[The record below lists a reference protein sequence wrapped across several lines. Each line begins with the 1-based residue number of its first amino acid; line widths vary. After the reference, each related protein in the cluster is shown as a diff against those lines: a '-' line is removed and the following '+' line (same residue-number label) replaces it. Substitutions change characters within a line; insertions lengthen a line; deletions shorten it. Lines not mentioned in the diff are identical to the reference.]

1 MPVEFLGIA
10 ATGDG
15 SETTPRTTAAF
26 DRDYTLRLARAHEDH
41 GWDRVLFAYGA
52 GAPEPA
58 AAAAFLASHL
68 DRLQILLAHRPNV
81 SYPTFAAKTFAT
93 LDRISDGRLTVH
105 FITGGNDHEQRRE
118 GDFLTKD
125 QRYERTREYI
135 GIVKKAWTSREPF
148 DHEGPHYRFEDFVS
162 DVFPVQQPRPAVSF
176 GGSSDAAYAAGGA
189 EADIYCLW
197 GEPLARTAEQ
207 IERVAEA
214 ARAAGRTELPRI
226 QVAFRPIIAP
236 TEELAWE
243 KAHRTV
249 AAIRARRSA
258 DRPRAVG
265 TAGTAGPGAAAPE
278 VVTPENVGSQRL
290 IEIAEAGERYDRALW
305 TPTAAATGGAGNSNA
320 LVGTPE
326 TVAQALLDYYDL
338 GVDIL
343 SARGYDLLDD
353 AVDFGRYVIPIV
365 REEVAKRDAAKA
377 AAEQAAQAERAERDR
392 HQLIA
397 AQA

>member
-15 SETTPRTTAAF
+15 SETTPRSTAAF

-52 GAPEPA
+52 GSPEPA

-93 LDRISDGRLTVH
+93 LDQISDGRLTVH
-105 FITGGNDHEQRRE
+105 FITGGSDHEQQRE
-118 GDFLTKD
+118 GDFLSKD
-125 QRYERTREYI
+125 ERYERTREYI

-148 DHEGPHYRFEDFVS
+148 DHEGAHYRFNDFVS
-162 DVFPVQQPRPAVSF
+162 DVFPVQQPRPGVSF

-189 EADIYCLW
+189 EADVYCLW

-207 IERVAEA
+207 IERVKEA
-214 ARAAGRTELPRI
+214 ARAAGRTDVPRI

-249 AAIRARRSA
+249 AAIKARRESG
-258 DRPRAVG
+258 DLVRRGRPL
-265 TAGTAGPGAAAPE
+265 GATAPE
-278 VVTPENVGSQRL
+278 NTGSQRL

-326 TVAQALLDYYDL
+326 TVAEALLDYYDL

-343 SARGYDLLDD
+343 SARGYHLLDD
-353 AVDFGRYVIPIV
+353 AIDFGRHVIPIV

-377 AAEQAAQAERAERDR
+377 AAVAERAERDR

-397 AQA
+397 VQA

>member
-15 SETTPRTTAAF
+15 SETTARTTAAF

-105 FITGGNDHEQRRE
+105 FITGGNDHEQQRE

-148 DHEGPHYRFEDFVS
+148 DHEGPYYRFNDFVS
-162 DVFPVQQPRPAVSF
+162 DVFPVQLPRPDVSF

-207 IERVAEA
+207 IERVKEA
-214 ARAAGRTELPRI
+214 ARAAGRTDVPRI

-249 AAIRARRSA
+249 AAIRARRGA
-258 DRPRAVG
+258 NR
-265 TAGTAGPGAAAPE
+265 PGAAPGAVTPEPVAPGA
-278 VVTPENVGSQRL
+278 VAPENVGSRRL

-343 SARGYDLLDD
+343 SARGYDLVDD
-353 AVDFGRYVIPIV
+353 AIDFGRYVIPIV
-365 REEVAKRDAAKA
+365 REEVAKRDAAA
-377 AAEQAAQAERAERDR
+377 AARAARAERDR

>member
-15 SETTPRTTAAF
+15 SETTVRSTAAF
-26 DRDYTLRLARAHEDH
+26 DRDYTLRLARAHEDN

-52 GAPEPA
+52 GTPDPA
-58 AAAAFLASHL
+58 AAAAFLAARL

-81 SYPTFAAKTFAT
+81 SYPTYAAKTFAT

-105 FITGGNDHEQRRE
+105 FITGGNDHEQQRE

-125 QRYERTREYI
+125 QRYARTREYI
-135 GIVKKAWTSREPF
+135 GIVKKAWTSKEPF
-148 DHEGPHYRFEDFVS
+148 DHQGEYYRFNDFVS
-162 DVFPVQQPRPAVSF
+162 DVFPVQAPRPGVSF
-176 GGSSDAAYAAGGA
+176 GGSSEAAYAAGGA

-207 IERVAEA
+207 IERVKEA
-214 ARAAGRTELPRI
+214 ARAAGRADVPRI

-243 KAHRTV
+243 KAYRTV
-249 AAIRARRSA
+249 DAIRARKES
-258 DRPRAVG
+258 G
-265 TAGTAGPGAAAPE
+265 GPGRPGGARPQGR
-278 VVTPENVGSQRL
+278 TPENTGSQRL
-290 IEIAEAGERYDRALW
+290 LEIAEAGERYDRALW
-305 TPTAAATGGAGNSNA
+305 TPTAAVTGGAGNSNA

-343 SARGYDLLDD
+343 SARGYALLDD
-353 AVDFGRYVIPIV
+353 AIDFGRYVIPIV

-377 AAEQAAQAERAERDR
+377 AEREARAERDR
-392 HQLIA
+392 RQLIA
-397 AQA
+397 VQA

>member
-15 SETTPRTTAAF
+15 SETTARTTASF
-26 DRDYTLRLARAHEDH
+26 DRDYTLRLGRAHEDN

-52 GAPEPA
+52 GSPDPAP
-58 AAAAFLASHL
+58 AAAFLAAKL

-105 FITGGNDHEQRRE
+105 FITGGNDHEQQRE

-125 QRYERTREYI
+125 QRYDRTGEYI
-135 GIVKKAWTSREPF
+135 RIVKRAWTSTEPF
-148 DHEGPHYRFEDFVS
+148 DHEGEHYRFRDFVS
-162 DVFPVQQPRPAVSF
+162 DVFPVQQPRPGISF
-176 GGSSDAAYAAGGA
+176 GGSSPAAYAVGGA
-189 EADIYCLW
+189 EADVYCLW

-207 IERVAEA
+207 IEAVKTA
-214 ARAAGRTELPRI
+214 AAAAGRTDVPRI

-249 AAIRARRSA
+249 AAIHARR
-258 DRPRAVG
+258 
-265 TAGTAGPGAAAPE
+265 AGGGGPLRRGGPGSDGAFR
-278 VVTPENVGSQRL
+278 PENTGSQRL
-290 IEIAEAGERYDRALW
+290 LEIAAAGERYDRALW

-343 SARGYDLLDD
+343 SARGYHLLDD
-353 AVDFGRYVIPIV
+353 AIDFGRYVIPIV
-365 REEVAKRDAAKA
+365 REEVAKRDAEKA
-377 AAEQAAQAERAERDR
+377 ARAERDR
-392 HQLIA
+392 HQPIA
-397 AQA
+397 VQA

>member
-15 SETTPRTTAAF
+15 SETTPRSTAAF

-52 GAPEPA
+52 GSPEPA
-58 AAAAFLASHL
+58 AAAAFLASRL

-93 LDRISDGRLTVH
+93 LDQISDGRLTVH
-105 FITGGNDHEQRRE
+105 FITGGSDHEQQRE
-118 GDFLTKD
+118 GDFLSKD
-125 QRYERTREYI
+125 ERYERTREYI

-148 DHEGPHYRFEDFVS
+148 DHEGTHYRFNDFVS
-162 DVFPVQQPRPAVSF
+162 DVFPVQQPRPGVSF
-176 GGSSDAAYAAGGA
+176 GGSSEAAYAAGGA
-189 EADIYCLW
+189 EADVYCLW

-207 IERVAEA
+207 IERVKAA
-214 ARAAGRTELPRI
+214 ARAAGRTDVPRI

-249 AAIRARRSA
+249 AVIKARRESGELVRRG
-258 DRPRAVG
+258 RPL
-265 TAGTAGPGAAAPE
+265 GAA
-278 VVTPENVGSQRL
+278 TPENTGSQRL

-343 SARGYDLLDD
+343 SARGYHLLDD
-353 AVDFGRYVIPIV
+353 AIDFGRHVIPIV

-377 AAEQAAQAERAERDR
+377 AEAAARAERDR

-397 AQA
+397 VQA